1 MKMTELL
8 PLKVYPFTLRYMYM
22 GARPCFSPI
31 TFVTFLSASL
41 QILSLKNR
49 PLFRKDYVIQESN

>member
-8 PLKVYPFTLRYMYM
+8 PLKVYPVTLRYM
-22 GARPCFSPI
+22 GARPCFSPT
-31 TFVTFLSASL
+31 TFMTFLRASL

-49 PLFRKDYVIQESN
+49 LLFFEGLRHPIK